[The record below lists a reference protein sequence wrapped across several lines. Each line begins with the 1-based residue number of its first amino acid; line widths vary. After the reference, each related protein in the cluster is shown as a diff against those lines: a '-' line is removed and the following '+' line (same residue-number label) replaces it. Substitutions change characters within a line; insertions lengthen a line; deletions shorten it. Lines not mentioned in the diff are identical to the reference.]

1 LSLLLPNDMSQTL
14 RSILLFICG
23 SLLTLLSTSQ
33 SAHPLFTAVK
43 NNDIT
48 QIKTLFDEGTADPT
62 LVDDDSDN
70 VLMYAAL
77 YASPEVMELLLEKG
91 AKINSR
97 NKAGETALMWSM
109 HDKNKV
115 ALLLK
120 YGADV
125 NAVARSGNTPLL
137 IGCVGNSQYEIVKM
151 LLSKGANTSAKNNA
165 KETALMRAA
174 LFGDTATISLL
185 VNTKLDINA
194 RNGDGH
200 TALVQAIENSN
211 RQGALYL
218 LEMGADPDLPFGIF
232 PSALCVAV
240 LYDDLEIVNA
250 ILKKTKNVIGIKAS
264 LLFAVYNE
272 HDNIKIVQALLDK
285 GADVNMKAP
294 DGSTVLSQA
303 LKKGNTATVTLLRE
317 AGAK

>member
-1 LSLLLPNDMSQTL
+1 VPL
-14 RSILLFICG
+14 ILLHDMLQPFRPILIFICS
-23 SLLTLLSTSQ
+23 SLLTLLATSQ
-33 SAHPLFTAVK
+33 STHPLFTAVRD
-43 NNDIT
+43 NDINK
-48 QIKTLFDEGTADPT
+48 IKTLFDDGKADVT
-62 LVDDDSDN
+62 LLDDDSDN

-77 YASPEVMELLLEKG
+77 SSSADVMELLLKKG
-91 AKINSR
+91 AKINGR

-109 HDKNKV
+109 HDKDKV

-120 YGADV
+120 YGADI
-125 NAVARSGNTPLL
+125 NAAARSGNTSLL
-137 IGCVGNSQYEIVKM
+137 IGCVGKDQYEIVKM
-151 LLSKGANTSAKNNA
+151 LLDAGANVSAKNNE

-185 VNTKLDINA
+185 INKGIDINA
-194 RNGDGH
+194 RNAEGH

-211 RQGALYL
+211 RQVALQL
-218 LEMGADPDLPFGIF
+218 LGLGADPDLPFGIF
-232 PSALCVAV
+232 PSSLCVAV
-240 LYDDLEIVNA
+240 LYGDIEIVNA

-272 HDNIKIVQALLDK
+272 HDNVKIVQALLDK

-303 LKKGNTATVTLLRE
+303 LKKGNTATVALLRQ